1 MIENEIINEIQ
12 DVDNEFIENKIINSM
27 NQNEPKQILKDI
39 GKYKV
44 IEYDKTNIYIIENIL
59 DASFCQ
65 EMIELIN
72 ASPLRKNFY
81 GPGNNVQCYVKNINE
96 LLKLSEESYYTFSTE
111 PNEYEKLM
119 NKEPIWTNEI
129 NGLTKKDIEKKSE
142 NINNIME
149 KIGDIMKEINNNI
162 VFETNSG
169 YCLRKIY
176 GKTRNHIDNISE
188 VHNTGINFIKN
199 NKMGDYKMVRNASII
214 FTLNDDYQGGEF
226 KFTYHDIKVKLK
238 KGSVIIFPPFWTHP
252 HETEDLI
259 NDTYRYTINTWS
271 CQKIN

>member
-1 MIENEIINEIQ
+1 MINNENIVETDTIEPNQIIKE
-12 DVDNEFIENKIINSM
+12 VGS
-27 NQNEPKQILKDI
+27 
-39 GKYKV
+39 YKV
-44 IEYDKTNIYIIENIL
+44 IEYEKTNIYIIENIL
-59 DASFCQ
+59 DLSFCNDI
-65 EMIELIN
+65 IELIDRIN
-72 ASPLRKNFY
+72 LRKNFY
-81 GPGNNVQCYVKNINE
+81 SSGNNVKCYIKNIDE
-96 LLKLSEESYYTFSTE
+96 LLKLSEESYYEFST
-111 PNEYEKLM
+111 NLHDYEKLM
-119 NKEPIWTNEI
+119 TLEKVSTNKM
-129 NGLTKKDIEKKSE
+129 NGLKLKDIEIYLEQINKVMQNIE
-142 NINNIME
+142 NV
-149 KIGDIMKEINNNI
+149 MKEINNKI

-188 VHNTGINFIKN
+188 VYNSGITFIKN

-214 FTLNDDYQGGEF
+214 FTLNDNYQGGEF

-259 NDTYRYTINTWS
+259 NNTYRYTINTWS